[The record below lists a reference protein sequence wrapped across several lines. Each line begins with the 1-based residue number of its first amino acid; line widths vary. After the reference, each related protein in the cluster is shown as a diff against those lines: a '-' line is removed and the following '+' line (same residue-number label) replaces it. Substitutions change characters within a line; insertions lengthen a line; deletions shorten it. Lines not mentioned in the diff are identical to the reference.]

1 MNITKHAMIRY
12 LSRIKK
18 LPEIINDQTYDT
30 WKRNNENVIKEAES
44 EIQKLFSSASFF
56 TKGTFGN
63 NKEADFYLL
72 KTEMLIFVIQKD
84 SILTCYPISYDIDHK
99 GNKEI
104 FKAYLRALE
113 RLETKQKE
121 LLNKNKQEKAELINE
136 VTTLNGKIEELKNK
150 IKYFEETKELLNQ
163 KMKILVIEEEEISE
177 QIHNAKDRIIRSK
190 IVH

>member
-18 LPEIINDQTYDT
+18 VPEIINEQTYDT
-30 WKRNNENVIKEAES
+30 WKRNNESIIKEAEV
-44 EIQKLFSSASFF
+44 EIQNLFSSASFF
-56 TKGTFGN
+56 TKGQFGN

-72 KTEMLIFVIQKD
+72 KSEMLIFVIQKD
-84 SILTCYPISYDIDHK
+84 SILTCYEISYDIDHK

-104 FKAYLRALE
+104 FKAYLRSLQ
-113 RLETKQKE
+113 RLENKQEE
-121 LLNKNKQEKAELINE
+121 LLNKNKQEKTELTNE
-136 VTTLNGKIEELKNK
+136 ITNLNIKIEELKTK

-163 KMKILVIEEEEISE
+163 QIKLLTLTEEEISE